1 MIKMKTYGQKV
12 LSLQPAIDKGELKKV
27 LKSEDVFVLLNRG
40 FQMDREVAG
49 AIDEWTDKLFTAAEK
64 GDKDG
69 AKKAYKQY
77 LAATGL
83 NEEDLFLISGKVG
96 DLFLI
101 SGKVGVLFLISGKV
115 GDGAGGIGQLDG
127 GIGSW

>member
-12 LSLQPAIDKGELKKV
+12 MALKPAIEKGDLKKV
-27 LKSEDVFVLLNRG
+27 LRSEDVFVLLNRA
-40 FQMDREVAG
+40 FQMDKEEAG

-64 GDKDG
+64 GDKEG

-96 DLFLI
+96 D
-101 SGKVGVLFLISGKV
+101 
-115 GDGAGGIGQLDG
+115 GAGGIGQLDG
-127 GIGSW
+127 PQRGGPLPHFGQGGRRCRWDR

>member
-77 LAATGL
+77 LAAAGL
-83 NEEDLFLISGKVG
+83 NEED
-96 DLFLI
+96 
-101 SGKVGVLFLISGKV
+101 LFLISGKV

-127 GIGSW
+127 GIGSWGR